1 MKFFLGFF
9 HNLNIRYKLFA
20 GYLLLIIISITLGN
34 YIIYSQVKKIVEN
47 NIESEL
53 KKSTSA
59 ILTMV
64 QTTAAASIRN
74 RLRAAAEKNR
84 EIIQDIYSQFKEGLI
99 TEKTAKNNARRILF
113 SQIIGKTGYI
123 YCVNSK
129 GIAVVHPNPAV
140 KDKNF
145 LYRNFIKEQINRKEG
160 YLEYEWEN
168 PGESQKKFKALYMT
182 YFEPWDWIISVSSYQ
197 EEFKHLIDASDF
209 RNSILSMRF
218 GKTGYSFVLDSKGKL
233 IIHPKLD
240 KILKEKFYN
249 NNEFI
254 QKLCSMKTGKL
265 TYSWKNP
272 EEKGYRQKL
281 VIFNYIPEYDWII
294 ASAGYLDEIYSPLK
308 IIKNNMLIIM
318 GVMLLI
324 ILPISMFI
332 SASVIRPVRELASRL
347 SKAANGDLSVR
358 MSWLQND
365 EIGQLNRYF
374 NEFMEKIERYNNNI
388 RAEIK
393 ERERTENALRE
404 SEKKYKTIL
413 EQMQEGY
420 YEIDIDG
427 NFIFF
432 NSSMLRI
439 LGYSKNELSGMNKE
453 KITDQDNSTEL
464 VRIFDKV
471 IKLGRSATIFNW
483 KVIKKNAQQ
492 CLLETSISLI
502 KDKNGTPL
510 RFSGICR
517 DITARKKADDA
528 LRISEE
534 MFSKAFRSSPSGIFI
549 ATMKNGRMINVNDSF
564 LKMTGYSLFE
574 LINESLFSINFFSNR
589 PAGIKLLT
597 ALRQKDR
604 IINREVEFYT
614 KSGKLRIGIISAE
627 VIELWDENCL
637 IATVEDLT
645 KTKRLEREILN
656 ISEREREKIGR
667 DLHDDLCPHLIGI
680 EALIKV
686 LKNQLENSAL
696 NNADLSDKIGVL
708 IKEAIQK
715 TRRLLMGLQPVE
727 PVDSGFETSLI
738 SLAENVKEIYGI
750 ECCLICN
757 STIDFVNKTKA
768 THIYYIAHEAI
779 HNAVKHGNSQ
789 NISISL
795 LQYSDILTLEIR
807 DDGIGLPEK
816 MNQNG
821 MGLQIMKYRAGC
833 IGADLEIKNNRD
845 SGVSVLL
852 NLPWKNN
859 KKEV

>member
-1 MKFFLGFF
+1 MKPFLRFF

-20 GYLLLIIISITLGN
+20 GYFLLIIISIPLGN
-34 YIIYSQVKKIVEN
+34 YIIYSQVKKIVED

-84 EIIQDIYSQFKEGLI
+84 EIIQDIYSQFKKGLI

-129 GIAVVHPNPAV
+129 GIAVVHPNTNI

-145 LYRNFIKEQINRKEG
+145 LYREFIKKQINRKEG
-160 YLEYEWEN
+160 YLEYEWKN

-182 YFEPWDWIISVSSYQ
+182 YFEPWDWIISVSSYR
-197 EEFKHLIDASDF
+197 EEFKHLIDVSDF
-209 RNSILSMRF
+209 RNSVLSMHF
-218 GKTGYSFVLDSKGKL
+218 GKTSYSFVLDSKGNL
-233 IIHPKLD
+233 IIHPKLH
-240 KILKEKFYN
+240 KILKDNLYN
-249 NNEFI
+249 NNQFI
-254 QKLCSMKTGKL
+254 QKLCSMKNGKL
-265 TYSWKNP
+265 VYSWKNP
-272 EEKGYRQKL
+272 DEKDYREKL

-294 ASAGYLDEIYSPLK
+294 ASAGYLDEIYAPLK
-308 IIKNNMLIIM
+308 IIKNNMLATM
-318 GVMLLI
+318 VMMLLI
-324 ILPISMFI
+324 IIPISLLI
-332 SASVIRPVRELASRL
+332 SASVIRPMRKLTNRL
-347 SKAANGDLSVR
+347 SKAADGDLSVR
-358 MSWLQND
+358 MSGLQND
-365 EIGQLNRYF
+365 EIGQLTRYF
-374 NEFMEKIERYNNNI
+374 NAFMEKLERYNKNI

-393 ERERTENALRE
+393 EREQTENALRE
-404 SEKKYKTIL
+404 SEKKYKSIL

-420 YEIDIDG
+420 YEIDTDG
-427 NFIFF
+427 KFTFF

-439 LGYSKNELSGMNKE
+439 LGYSKNELSGLNKK
-453 KITDQDNSTEL
+453 KITDQNNSSEI
-464 VRIFDKV
+464 VQIFDKV
-471 IKLGRSATIFNW
+471 KKIGRSASVFNW
-483 KVIKKNAQQ
+483 KIIRKNGQH

-502 KDKNGTPL
+502 KNKNGKPL

-517 DITARKKADDA
+517 DITARKKAEDA

-534 MFSKAFRSSPSGIFI
+534 MFSKAFRSSPGGIFI

-574 LINESLFSINFFSNR
+574 VINESLFAINFFSDR
-589 PAGIKLLT
+589 SAGFKLLT
-597 ALRQKDR
+597 ALHEKDR
-604 IINREVEFYT
+604 IINKEVEFHT
-614 KSGKLRIGIISAE
+614 KSGNSRLGIISAE
-627 VIELWDENCL
+627 VIELWGENCL
-637 IATVEDLT
+637 IATLEDLT
-645 KTKRLEREILN
+645 KNKRLEREVLN

-686 LKNQLENSAL
+686 LNKQLEISTL
-696 NNADLSDKIGVL
+696 NNTDLSDRIGVL

-715 TRRLLMGLQPVE
+715 TRRLLSGLRPVE

-750 ECCLICN
+750 KCYLICN
-757 STIDFVNKTKA
+757 STIGFANQTNA

-779 HNAVKHGNSQ
+779 HNAVKHGKSKNITITLSQ
-789 NISISL
+789 QN
-795 LQYSDILTLEIR
+795 DIITLEIR

-816 MNQNG
+816 INQNG

-833 IGADLEIKNNRD
+833 IGASLEVKNNMDR
-845 SGVSVLL
+845 GVSVFLKL
-852 NLPWKNN
+852 AEKNN
-859 KKEV
+859 KAEI